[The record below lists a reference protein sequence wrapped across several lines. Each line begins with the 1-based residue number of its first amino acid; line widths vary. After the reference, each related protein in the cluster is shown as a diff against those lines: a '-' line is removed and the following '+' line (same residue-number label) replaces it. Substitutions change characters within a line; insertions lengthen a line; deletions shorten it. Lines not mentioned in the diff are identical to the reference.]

1 MMRPTDRE
9 QQILRLLDAGVALKK
24 RAGTA
29 TSTRF
34 GAVFDFARIPQN
46 VLGPTLH
53 ALLRRGWLTFDEAR
67 NSFVLTDDG
76 REHVAL
82 RTRVRDFAQHLN
94 SK

>member
-1 MMRPTDRE
+1 MPAPTERE
-9 QQILRLLDAGVALKK
+9 QQILRLLDAGVQLKK
-24 RAGTA
+24 RASSGD
-29 TSTRF
+29 RF

-53 ALLRRGWLTFDEAR
+53 TLLRRQWLTFDKDR
-67 NSFVLTDDG
+67 NCYTLTPDG

-82 RTRVRDFAQHLN
+82 RTRVRDFALLR

>member
-1 MMRPTDRE
+1 MPQPTARE
-9 QQILRLLDAGVALKK
+9 KEILRLLDAGVALRK
-24 RAGTA
+24 RAG
-29 TSTRF
+29 SGERF

-53 ALLRRGWLTFDEAR
+53 ALLRRGWLTFDKDR
-67 NSFVLTDDG
+67 NSYVLTDDG

-82 RTRVRDFAQHLN
+82 RTRVRDFAQHL